1 MGEKISAEGGKKL
14 GGAADRKWWR
24 RDGWNV
30 VPRKWAAKRSWMA
43 FDISDIC
50 ADGSKHTHT
59 QPEPE
64 LVSQSAVRIYII
76 SYNMPSQLG
85 DWPSLLFP
93 WVLLYISTPYS
104 RLYPA
109 IRLQLPPAASL
120 HCSHPHFRSTS
131 AILMMARRPDP
142 PPLPPTP
149 THPSMRIISFS
160 RCL

>member
-1 MGEKISAEGGKKL
+1 M
-14 GGAADRKWWR
+14 
-24 RDGWNV
+24 DGMLFRGNELQNGREWLLTSQTFVLMVLN
-30 VPRKWAAKRSWMA
+30 
-43 FDISDIC
+43 
-50 ADGSKHTHT
+50 THT

-142 PPLPPTP
+142 PPLSP
-149 THPSMRIISFS
+149 THSSMRIISFS